1 MPNTCCPEFF
11 MYCCAD
17 GFPLFATKF
26 LLLLLV
32 AIFKLAMYAFLYS
45 GVFILCIMNIM
56 IMNIANK
63 KHFIFFGFIYPPKG
77 GFGSTLGLKNPRFAP
92 LFQKWIFPKVD
103 FLNLI
108 YEQN

>member
-1 MPNTCCPEFF
+1 MPNTCCPEFV

-56 IMNIANK
+56 IMNS
-63 KHFIFFGFIYPPKG
+63 FIFFIGAFQIRKCLKIFCSTQPLERVEPKPPFGRGAYG
-77 GFGSTLGLKNPRFAP
+77 GLPP
-92 LFQKWIFPKVD
+92 
-103 FLNLI
+103 
-108 YEQN
+108 